1 MKITADVRINPVQH
15 VERGAPM
22 VAGHMDEFH
31 RAGLET
37 HAHAMGINVSG
48 EAETFFD
55 TLWKV
60 IGEFHEDGTDRVFT
74 TVVIESRAST
84 PPSIKEKIESIHNHR
99 AS

>member
-1 MKITADVRINPVQH
+1 MKITADVRINPVKH

-99 AS
+99 AG